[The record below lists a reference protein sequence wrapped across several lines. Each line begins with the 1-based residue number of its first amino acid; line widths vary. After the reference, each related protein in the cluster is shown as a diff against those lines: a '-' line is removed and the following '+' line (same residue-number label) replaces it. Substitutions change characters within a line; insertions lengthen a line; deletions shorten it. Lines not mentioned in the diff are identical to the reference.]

1 MHDTSEFWFFMH
13 NDKTHTCMVTEI
25 SQNTPPPK
33 KYTTY
38 LKHIY
43 GCIFGEHKY
52 YRNEKS
58 ELGGGGGILLKKMV
72 NLIFGTNNNVIP

>member
-1 MHDTSEFWFFMH
+1 
-13 NDKTHTCMVTEI
+13 MVTEI

-58 ELGGGGGILLKKMV
+58 ELGGGGVHFTQEDG
-72 NLIFGTNNNVIP
+72 